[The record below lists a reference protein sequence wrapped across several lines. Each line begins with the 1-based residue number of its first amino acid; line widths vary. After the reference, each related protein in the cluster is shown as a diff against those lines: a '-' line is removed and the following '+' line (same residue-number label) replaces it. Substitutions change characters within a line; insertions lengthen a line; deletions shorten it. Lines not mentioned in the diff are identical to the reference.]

1 MSLLYTPRQS
11 VSGGYFLAPPAAAPS
26 AACALSATDAR
37 WVELH
42 TALISAGVPPQPGD
56 GCAVH
61 TMARR
66 LDDATVSAVV
76 AWIDSAATLAQPH

>member
-1 MSLLYTPRQS
+1 MSLLHTAQQS
-11 VSGGYFLAPPAAAPS
+11 VSGDYFLAPPACP
-26 AACALSATDAR
+26 LSATDAR

-42 TALISAGVPPQPGD
+42 AALISAGVPPQPGD
-56 GCAVH
+56 STAVH
-61 TMARR
+61 TIARR

>member
-1 MSLLYTPRQS
+1 
-11 VSGGYFLAPPAAAPS
+11 
-26 AACALSATDAR
+26 
-37 WVELH
+37 
-42 TALISAGVPPQPGD
+42 
-56 GCAVH
+56 VH

>member
-1 MSLLYTPRQS
+1 MSLLYTPQQP
-11 VSGGYFLAPPAAAPS
+11 VSSGSGDHFLAPP
-26 AACALSATDAR
+26 ACALSATDAR

-42 TALISAGVPPQPGD
+42 AALISAGVPPQPGD
-56 GCAVH
+56 STAVH
-61 TMARR
+61 TIARR